1 MAQPPDAFYLQQPDG
16 SRFCLHYPVSTGPVR
31 GLCLYLHPLTEEMN
45 KSRHMAALGA
55 RAFSEAGFA
64 VLQIDLQGCGDSS
77 GDFETASWPGWISDV
92 QVASAWLREHYA
104 AAGDKP
110 PALWLWG
117 LRAGCLLAAAAAAQ
131 HQLDCH
137 FIFWQPTLS
146 GQQVLNQLLRLKWAE
161 QLQAAH
167 TGTDLTQLRQQLAQ
181 GSPVEIAGYT
191 LSTALASGLE
201 RAQLVPAGGDGD
213 GDGDGTGTGTGR
225 PMHQSSV
232 QWFDVSSATKTEP
245 SPATRAGV
253 QAWRRCGYTVDVHLV
268 QAPAFWQSS
277 DLQTAPALVDASLAV
292 LEQVIEQAHAVVQP
306 LSGVRGV

>member
-1 MAQPPDAFYLQQPDG
+1 MAQPPDAFFLQQPDG
-16 SRFCLHYPVSTGPVR
+16 SRFCLHYPASNGPVR
-31 GLCLYLHPLTEEMN
+31 GLCLYLHPLAEEMN

-55 RAFSEAGFA
+55 RTLSEAGFA

-77 GDFETASWPGWISDV
+77 GDFETASWQGWISDV

-110 PALWLWG
+110 LPLWLWG
-117 LRAGCLLAAAAAAQ
+117 LRAGCLLAAAAATQ

-167 TGTDLTQLRQQLAQ
+167 TGPDLAQLRQQLAQ
-181 GSPVEIAGYT
+181 GSPVEIAGYS
-191 LSTALASGLE
+191 LSAALTSGLE
-201 RAQLVPAGGDGD
+201 RTQLLPAGGNGKDNGNRTD
-213 GDGDGTGTGTGR
+213 R
-225 PMHQSSV
+225 PVHQPSV
-232 QWFDVSSATKTEP
+232 QWFDISMAPKPEP
-245 SPATRAGV
+245 SAATRAGV
-253 QAWRRCGYTVDVHLV
+253 QAWRRCGYAVNVHLV
-268 QAPAFWQSS
+268 QGPAFWQSS
-277 DLQTAPALVDASLAV
+277 ELQTAPALVDASLAA
-292 LEQVIEQAHAVVQP
+292 LEQVTAQVIEQAHAVVQP

>member
-1 MAQPPDAFYLQQPDG
+1 MAQPPDAFFLQRPEG

-31 GLCLYLHPLTEEMN
+31 GLCLYLHPLAEEMN

-77 GDFETASWPGWISDV
+77 GDFETATWRGWISDV
-92 QVASAWLREHYA
+92 QVASAWLREHYPA
-104 AAGDKP
+104 AAGDKQP
-110 PALWLWG
+110 PLWLWG

-146 GQQVLNQLLRLKWAE
+146 GQQVLNQWLRLKWAE

-167 TGTDLTQLRQQLAQ
+167 AGPDLAQVRQQMAQ

-191 LSTALASGLE
+191 LSAGLARDLE
-201 RAQLVPAGGDGD
+201 RAQLMPSG
-213 GDGDGTGTGTGR
+213 GTGR
-225 PMHQSSV
+225 AAPQPNV
-232 QWFDVSSATKTEP
+232 QWLEVSMAPKTEP
-245 SPATRAGV
+245 GAATRAGV
-253 QAWRRCGYTVDVHLV
+253 QAWRHCGYAVNVHLV
-268 QAPAFWQSS
+268 QGPAFWQSS
-277 DLQTAPALVDASLAV
+277 ALETAPALVSASLAA
-292 LEQVIEQAHAVVQP
+292 LKQVIEPAHAVVQP
-306 LSGVRGV
+306 LSGARGV

>member
-16 SRFCLHYPVSTGPVR
+16 SRFCLHYPVRTGPVR

-77 GDFETASWPGWISDV
+77 GDFETASWRGWISDV

-104 AAGDKP
+104 AAGEKP
-110 PALWLWG
+110 PPLWLWG
-117 LRAGCLLAAAAAAQ
+117 LRAGCLLAVAAAGQ
-131 HQLDCH
+131 YQLDCH

-146 GQQVLNQLLRLKWAE
+146 GQQVLNHLLRLKWAE

-167 TGTDLTQLRQQLAQ
+167 TGPDLAQLRQQLAQ

-201 RAQLVPAGGDGD
+201 RAQLVPTGGNGN
-213 GDGDGTGTGTGR
+213 GTGR

-232 QWFDVSSATKTEP
+232 QWFDVSSAPKTEP
-245 SPATRAGV
+245 SAATRAGV
-253 QAWRRCGYTVDVHLV
+253 QAWRRCGYAVNVHLV
-268 QAPAFWQSS
+268 QGPAFWQSS
-277 DLQTAPALVDASLAV
+277 ALETAPALVDASLSA
-292 LEQVIEQAHAVVQP
+292 LEQVMEQVMAQAHAVVQP
-306 LSGVRGV
+306 PSGVRGV